1 MAEEPIPVDPVE
13 EREENEEEED
23 ESDEYEDIEVSHS
36 STSPVAPPT
45 GTVYTLVL
53 VQDEGG
59 EEDEDEDEGEDEEAD
74 GEDEVRGL
82 PSCCLATVHGL
93 TSADTVDAQG
103 GEQRSS
109 LTALLLSGKVQFR
122 VLAIAACID
131 SSQAGVT
138 HMTQGGSANADGEE
152 EEDDDEYEDA
162 PEQSAASSVAGT
174 KRSREEDEEV
184 DRISGDYGEF
194 QEGEEAV
201 AKRARTAAD
210 NAAAEGDEEAEE
222 QL

>member
-1 MAEEPIPVDPVE
+1 M
-13 EREENEEEED
+13 
-23 ESDEYEDIEVSHS
+23 
-36 STSPVAPPT
+36 
-45 GTVYTLVL
+45 
-53 VQDEGG
+53 GG
-59 EEDEDEDEGEDEEAD
+59 
-74 GEDEVRGL
+74 
-82 PSCCLATVHGL
+82 H
-93 TSADTVDAQG
+93 
-103 GEQRSS
+103 
-109 LTALLLSGKVQFR
+109 
-122 VLAIAACID
+122 
-131 SSQAGVT
+131 
-138 HMTQGGSANADGEE
+138 TQGGSANADEE

-184 DRISGDYGEF
+184 DKISGDYGEF

>member
-1 MAEEPIPVDPVE
+1 M
-13 EREENEEEED
+13 
-23 ESDEYEDIEVSHS
+23 
-36 STSPVAPPT
+36 
-45 GTVYTLVL
+45 
-53 VQDEGG
+53 
-59 EEDEDEDEGEDEEAD
+59 
-74 GEDEVRGL
+74 
-82 PSCCLATVHGL
+82 L

-122 VLAIAACID
+122 VPTIAARFS
-131 SSQAGVT
+131 SSQAEVGG
-138 HMTQGGSANADGEE
+138 HTQGGSANADGEE

-210 NAAAEGDEEAEE
+210 DAAAEGDEEAEE